1 MAAPGQKPGPRS
13 KPGQRPKKVD
23 PGYLERA
30 ALFYLERY
38 ASSTAN
44 LRRVLQR
51 KVRRRAEGSEDG
63 PPPEVAAWIEAV
75 IEKLTRLG
83 FLNDQRYA
91 EQRTRRLYD
100 EGKSLSRIRQ
110 TLAAK
115 GVKAD
120 MTGAAL
126 ENLAEERAEPVTD
139 LPAAIAYA
147 RRRKLGPFRADP
159 ESRRELRNKDMAAL
173 ARRGFSSD
181 LIRRILA
188 AESVEALESLS
199 ND

>member
-1 MAAPGQKPGPRS
+1 MPAPRPKPGS
-13 KPGQRPKKVD
+13 RPKKVD

-51 KVRRRAEGSEDG
+51 KVRRRMEGSEDG
-63 PPPEVAAWIEAV
+63 PPPELATWIDAV
-75 IEKLTRLG
+75 IEKLSRLG

-115 GVKAD
+115 GVKSD
-120 MTGAAL
+120 MTAAAL
-126 ENLAEERAEPVTD
+126 ENLSDERPEPVSD

-159 ESRRELRNKDMAAL
+159 EQRREMRQKDMAAM

-188 AESVEALESLS
+188 AETVEALEMLRH
-199 ND
+199 D

>member
-1 MAAPGQKPGPRS
+1 MPGPRS
-13 KPGQRPKKVD
+13 KPGSRPKKVD

-51 KVRRRAEGSEDG
+51 KVQRRMEGSEDG
-63 PPPEVAAWIEAV
+63 PPPEVAAWIDAV

-100 EGKSLSRIRQ
+100 EGKSLTRIRQ

-120 MTGAAL
+120 MTTAAL
-126 ENLAEERAEPVTD
+126 ENLSDERPEPVSD

-159 ESRRELRNKDMAAL
+159 EQRREMRQKDMAAM

-188 AESVEALESLS
+188 AESVEALEMLRH
-199 ND
+199 D